1 MAAAARA
8 SGLDLEALEG
18 AMRRAVLRVGAD
30 LVEDL
35 LEGVGVGR
43 RGEATRCSCGA
54 VMHSLGV
61 RTKRVLT
68 LLGEVSF
75 DRSSFQCP
83 RCGKTRFPG
92 DEELD
97 IVGMSHSPGIRRQVA
112 RLGAKEPFRAVAVD
126 MKELA
131 SIDISPK
138 GAERVAEAM
147 GEDMGQWA
155 DREREK
161 LRFQAP
167 PAPEVEKTI
176 ENLYIELDGTG
187 VPMTKHEVT
196 GRKGKQKDGSAKT
209 REAKLG
215 CVFTQTA
222 FDEKNRPIRDPATTS
237 FTGAIESADPFGW
250 RIYLEAY
257 MRGLFLAKRVVV
269 LSDGAEWIRNI
280 VQTHFPMATHIIDI
294 YHAREHLIALCRLL
308 LGDTP
313 KAFTLYKDRWW
324 ECLDKGDIETIMDEA
339 RGFLPKDPDAGKEAR
354 TAIGYF
360 ENNME
365 RMRYADFKAQGMFLG
380 SGVIEAGCKHVIGQR
395 LKQSGMEWSVRGA
408 NAIIALRCIE
418 ASNRTEDYWEH
429 RAA

>member
-1 MAAAARA
+1 MAAAGRA

-18 AMRRAVLRVGAD
+18 AVRRAVLNVGAG

-35 LEGVGVGR
+35 LRGVGVGR
-43 RGEATRCSCGA
+43 RGEATRCACGA

-75 DRSSFQCP
+75 ERSAFQCA

-97 IVGMSHSPGIRRQVA
+97 IAGTSHSSGIRRQVA
-112 RLGAKEPFRAVAVD
+112 RLGAKESFGAVAED
-126 MKELA
+126 MKALA
-131 SIDISPK
+131 GIDISRK

-167 PAPEVEKTI
+167 PAPEAEKTI
-176 ENLYIELDGTG
+176 ETLYIEMDGTG
-187 VPMTKHEVT
+187 VPMTEHEVA

-222 FDEKNRPIRDPATTS
+222 FDEENRPIRDPATTS
-237 FTGAIESADPFGW
+237 FTGAIESAAPFGW
-250 RIYLEAY
+250 RIYLEAQ

-280 VQTHFPMATHIIDI
+280 VQTHFPMAKHILDI

-308 LGDTP
+308 FANAP

-324 ECLDKGDIETIMDEA
+324 DCLDEGDIETIMEEA
-339 RGFLPKDPDAGKEAR
+339 RGFLPKETDTGKEAR
-354 TAIGYF
+354 TAIAYF
-360 ENNME
+360 ETNME
-365 RMRYADFKAQGMFLG
+365 RMRYAEFKAKGMFLG

-395 LKQSGMEWSVRGA
+395 LKQSGMEWTVRGA

-418 ASNRTEDYWEH
+418 ASNRTEDYWEQ
-429 RAA
+429 RAV